1 MQDNG
6 EGKEEI
12 GGDMGEL
19 RQLTDSEKQVEDA
32 LDGKRR
38 ANNCLMDIKK
48 VLERWNCAINP
59 VILISGKGIAP
70 NFEIIALNVIPGGN
84 GG

>member
-1 MQDNG
+1 
-6 EGKEEI
+6 
-12 GGDMGEL
+12 MGEL
-19 RQLTDSEKQVEDA
+19 RQLTDSEKKVENA

-38 ANNCLMDIKK
+38 ANNCFVDVKN

-59 VILISGKGIAP
+59 VVIISGKGIVP
-70 NFEIIALNVIPGGN
+70 HFEIVALDVIPGGN